1 MQEKRLKSVSTTGL
15 GFSEVRKIFIN
26 ESLTQKNKGMFTDC
40 LKFKKYHSYKFL
52 WTNAGKIFFRRNAD
66 SQVIPVNSSADIPSS

>member
-15 GFSEVRKIFIN
+15 GFSEVRKIFTN
-26 ESLTQKNKGMFTDC
+26 ESLTQKNKGLFTDC